1 MRPSCFNY
9 NFIMSI
15 EQAYYT
21 GFMKA
26 AATAGIPF
34 EISQTLYKQAGAGK
48 SFVDQPD
55 PIVGQAKNLANLNR
69 TGQLNMPAMKSRMQ
83 GVAQNIRTM
92 SEPIKGI
99 KGGAGILAGIANGV
113 GAKGYVNNSAADQFY
128 APVAKNPNT
137 WPMDAIDPKNN
148 DKAMEGL
155 NILRDP
161 RNAGFSN
168 MVWNAT
174 SNPILNNQQAN
185 NQRIE

>member
-26 AATAGIPF
+26 AAAAGIPF
-34 EISQTLYKQAGAGK
+34 EISQTLYKQAGAVK

-55 PIVGQAKNLANLNR
+55 PIVGQAKNLAHLNQ
-69 TGQLNMPAMKSRMQ
+69 TGQLNMSAMNARMQ
-83 GVAQNIRTM
+83 DTAQKIRSM
-92 SEPIKGI
+92 PDPIKGI
-99 KGGAGILAGIANGV
+99 KGGAGLFAGVANLV
-113 GAKGYVNNSAADQFY
+113 GAKGFVNDAAAEQFSA
-128 APVAKNPNT
+128 PIAKHPDT
-137 WPMDAIDPKNN
+137 WPMEAIKAKNN

-161 RNAGFSN
+161 GNAGFSN